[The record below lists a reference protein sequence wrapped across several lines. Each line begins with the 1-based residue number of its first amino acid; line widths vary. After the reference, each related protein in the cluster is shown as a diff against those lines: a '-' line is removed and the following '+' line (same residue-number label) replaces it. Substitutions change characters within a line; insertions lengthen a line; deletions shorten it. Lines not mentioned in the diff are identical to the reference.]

1 MKCCHFKMTGRG
13 KWLPLLAAFKT
24 RESRFIRNKQN
35 LIFKRDVKMKP
46 DFSPQ
51 SLFIA
56 LGNSGTLLFF
66 LQCVSLPLF
75 SFLLTLIWSPSNDQ
89 NLMEGLINSIVQR
102 HFDICPKGVEAFF
115 FFFQD
120 AITCLLPPVRKTNTP
135 LLWKDVERRE
145 KCLREEKKRC
155 EKRREDAKLEEQ
167 SDIYREFEIFE
178 FEGYWETQFE
188 LVHFSVSLAYISTTE
203 MLLKKKGCCFH
214 PHTLH
219 SKLWLSFS

>member
-1 MKCCHFKMTGRG
+1 
-13 KWLPLLAAFKT
+13 
-24 RESRFIRNKQN
+24 
-35 LIFKRDVKMKP
+35 MKP

-115 FFFQD
+115 FFFKMPSRVS
-120 AITCLLPPVRKTNTP
+120 CHLS
-135 LLWKDVERRE
+135 E
-145 KCLREEKKRC
+145 KQTRLCC
-155 EKRREDAKLEEQ
+155 EKMLKGEKNVCVKKNRDVRRGERMQ
-167 SDIYREFEIFE
+167 SWRNSQTSTGSLRYLNLKDIEKHSLNWYIF
-178 FEGYWETQFE
+178 
-188 LVHFSVSLAYISTTE
+188 LLA
-203 MLLKKKGCCFH
+203 
-214 PHTLH
+214 
-219 SKLWLSFS
+219 

>member
-56 LGNSGTLLFF
+56 LGKSGTLLFF

-102 HFDICPKGVEAFF
+102 HFDICPKGVEALFF
-115 FFFQD
+115 FFSRCHHVSP
-120 AITCLLPPVRKTNTP
+120 ATCQKNKHAFAV
-135 LLWKDVERRE
+135 
-145 KCLREEKKRC
+145 KRC
-155 EKRREDAKLEEQ
+155 WKERKMFAWRKIEMWEEARGCKAGGTVRHLQ
-167 SDIYREFEIFE
+167 GVWDIWIWRILRNTVWIGTFF
-178 FEGYWETQFE
+178 
-188 LVHFSVSLAYISTTE
+188 
-203 MLLKKKGCCFH
+203 C
-214 PHTLH
+214 
-219 SKLWLSFS
+219 